1 MKLFICSDVLGNLVV
16 SRDLSCF
23 FVSSETV
30 SYPDGYW
37 SNVRGHQ
44 EQSYFHQK
52 ILGNVLS
59 SFTSCSFE
67 QLFYRNRSLGSLS
80 TSVSL
85 LACHKGPRTV
95 RYFGV
100 IHEGTRDEV
109 LKTSVL
115 NREATKSH
123 LDKDSSA
130 SLMHKNSNNLGSR
143 SLILIVL
150 TKNSQEQP
158 PPPPPRPELNG

>member
-1 MKLFICSDVLGNLVV
+1 M
-16 SRDLSCF
+16 
-23 FVSSETV
+23 
-30 SYPDGYW
+30 
-37 SNVRGHQ
+37 
-44 EQSYFHQK
+44 
-52 ILGNVLS
+52 S

-85 LACHKGPRTV
+85 PACHKGPRTV

-130 SLMHKNSNNLGSR
+130 SLMHKNSNNLVSR
-143 SLILIVL
+143 I
-150 TKNSQEQP
+150 TDPDRFNQEFP
-158 PPPPPRPELNG
+158 GVAPPPPRPELNGWTPLCNTELEQKASSSGIGPSFVPCFS

>member
-1 MKLFICSDVLGNLVV
+1 M
-16 SRDLSCF
+16 
-23 FVSSETV
+23 
-30 SYPDGYW
+30 
-37 SNVRGHQ
+37 
-44 EQSYFHQK
+44 
-52 ILGNVLS
+52 S

-67 QLFYRNRSLGSLS
+67 QLFYRNRSLGSPS

-85 LACHKGPRTV
+85 PACHKGPRTV

-100 IHEGTRDEV
+100 IDEGTRDEV
-109 LKTSVL
+109 LKTFVL

-143 SLILIVL
+143 I
-150 TKNSQEQP
+150 TDPDRFNQEFPGVAP
-158 PPPPPRPELNG
+158 PPPAPSQTVEPHFVTPNLNKKLVPQDLVQVLSLVSANFNCYFPFAQLSYILIDQ